1 MEQLTGAIAEGE
13 WSSLSGT
20 CTAEEAAFM
29 AQLLNPPPPPLI
41 AAHHHESAS
50 YCSPSFYRLSQESS
64 EFSGGSQ
71 SQCSHLL
78 FPTENNCYIGDFGNN
93 GGFHLEDEDCNLQ
106 GYCEPE
112 LTNLEAA
119 MEEEEHNQLQLEN
132 SKKRSWGSGEVQK
145 RRNERSKKTQKLTS
159 NSNSEDGNAGPS
171 RQSTS
176 NYCSEDESNAS
187 QEPNGGANNSR
198 SSPKGPTKSRASRGS
213 ATDPQ
218 SLYARKRRERINE
231 RLKILQ
237 SLVPNGTKVDISTM
251 LEEAVQYVKF
261 LRLQIKLLSS
271 DDLWMYAPIAYN
283 GMDLRLNPT
292 PITPKES

>member
-1 MEQLTGAIAEGE
+1 MFGWVIYTTAKFETFSTSNNWEIILICLKHPKSTPIIQLPINISQFTHQSPNIQTNTAPSFSFHSMEQLTGAIAEGE

-132 SKKRSWGSGEVQK
+132 SKKRSWGSGEV
-145 RRNERSKKTQKLTS
+145 S
-159 NSNSEDGNAGPS
+159 NDLII
-171 RQSTS
+171 RF
-176 NYCSEDESNAS
+176 
-187 QEPNGGANNSR
+187 
-198 SSPKGPTKSRASRGS
+198 
-213 ATDPQ
+213 
-218 SLYARKRRERINE
+218 
-231 RLKILQ
+231 KIL
-237 SLVPNGTKVDISTM
+237 
-251 LEEAVQYVKF
+251 
-261 LRLQIKLLSS
+261 SS
-271 DDLWMYAPIAYN
+271 VVI
-283 GMDLRLNPT
+283 
-292 PITPKES
+292 